1 MLCLNVVDADNSFT
15 QVLAV
20 DDEDVAN
27 DGTIY
32 FREDERIAFSYLTSR
47 KFLGDEIAL
56 TVLREGKVV
65 KLTLHVRD
73 LPPLV
78 PLSLVRVA
86 PNRVH
91 AATHQRL
98 TFPSVWLIGWQHDKL
113 PSYLVHAGLVCCYA
127 AAARASSAWFS
138 AHTLTR
144 FASHAV
150 NLWHPLAH
158 LYQVFTVLS
167 EPFMQA
173 EWGKVS
179 ASCPNAGRP
188 KATN

>member
-1 MLCLNVVDADNSFT
+1 MLGLNVVEADNSFT

-98 TFPSVWLIGWQHDKL
+98 TFTPV
-113 PSYLVHAGLVCCYA
+113 
-127 AAARASSAWFS
+127 
-138 AHTLTR
+138 
-144 FASHAV
+144 
-150 NLWHPLAH
+150 
-158 LYQVFTVLS
+158 
-167 EPFMQA
+167 
-173 EWGKVS
+173 
-179 ASCPNAGRP
+179 
-188 KATN
+188 